1 MKKTGLI
8 AGLSF
13 LAGAVFF
20 ALGFGFLRQS
30 GPDRFELSQDVAR
43 AENLPAVSSGPNFVP
58 IVRKVKPAVV
68 QVIAESIVES
78 QPYFGDDFFDQFFN
92 MPRRRQR
99 QAGVGSGFFISSD
112 GFILTNNHVVADSVK
127 IRVTTVEEKEYTA
140 RIVGTDPKTDLALI
154 KIDIKD
160 APFIDLGDSDRVD
173 VGEWVLAIGNPLN
186 QKFTVTAGIISA
198 EHRELGF
205 SNENLEDFLQTDA
218 AINQGNSGGPLINMR
233 GEAIGIN
240 SNILTPNSGNIGIG
254 FAIPSNLAKKVVKD
268 LKTKG
273 KVTRGWFGISM
284 QYINEKQ
291 AKELDQPASGAMV
304 MSVEENSP
312 AQRAG
317 LQRYDLIV
325 EVNGKPLK
333 SGTDLRKEIAMVNPG
348 DTVEVTLFR
357 NSKKMSIKVR
367 VGEAPQNSKIRGGE
381 GDSRSLD
388 LGMILEKNTPAMA
401 RELELKTR
409 EGIVVTR
416 VTRGGMAAEQGIRQ
430 GDVILEVNRTPIT
443 SVEQFER
450 LMSQKQPGTA
460 VLFLVNRYGD
470 EQLLRFYIPEE

>member
-1 MKKTGLI
+1 
-8 AGLSF
+8 
-13 LAGAVFF
+13 
-20 ALGFGFLRQS
+20 
-30 GPDRFELSQDVAR
+30 
-43 AENLPAVSSGPNFVP
+43 
-58 IVRKVKPAVV
+58 
-68 QVIAESIVES
+68 
-78 QPYFGDDFFDQFFN
+78 
-92 MPRRRQR
+92 
-99 QAGVGSGFFISSD
+99 
-112 GFILTNNHVVADSVK
+112 
-127 IRVTTVEEKEYTA
+127 
-140 RIVGTDPKTDLALI
+140 
-154 KIDIKD
+154 
-160 APFIDLGDSDRVD
+160 
-173 VGEWVLAIGNPLN
+173 
-186 QKFTVTAGIISA
+186 
-198 EHRELGF
+198 
-205 SNENLEDFLQTDA
+205 
-218 AINQGNSGGPLINMR
+218 
-233 GEAIGIN
+233 
-240 SNILTPNSGNIGIG
+240 
-254 FAIPSNLAKKVVKD
+254 
-268 LKTKG
+268 
-273 KVTRGWFGISM
+273 VTRGWFGISM